1 MKNPKFLPII
11 RRKELR
17 THDQFVYRLILLDN
31 LTQINLE
38 EVNVN
43 KSFITN
49 SLAVL
54 VVIIGL
60 LIKNELVLT
69 IGLFAL
75 SGAITNWLAVHMLF
89 EKVPGLYG
97 SGVIPARFEDFKIA
111 IRSLMMEQFFTEE
124 NIDRFLSGSDGIK
137 PDLHLA
143 PVIEKVDL
151 NSSFDSLVKV
161 IMESS
166 FGGMLGMFG
175 GQDALTPLKDPFI
188 VNMKESLIEM
198 TQTEKFLELLKDE
211 IEQPDVMKDV
221 REKVEAIIEKRL
233 EELTPKLVKEIIQEM
248 IKQHLG
254 WLVVWGGV
262 FGGAIGFAAA
272 LIKV

>member
-1 MKNPKFLPII
+1 M
-11 RRKELR
+11 
-17 THDQFVYRLILLDN
+17 
-31 LTQINLE
+31 
-38 EVNVN
+38 N
-43 KSFITN
+43 KSIITN
-49 SLAVL
+49 SLAIL
-54 VVIIGL
+54 VVAGGL
-60 LIKNELVLT
+60 VLKNELVLT

-75 SGAITNWLAVHMLF
+75 SGAITNWLAIHMLF

-97 SGVIPARFEDFKIA
+97 SGVIPARFEDFKLA
-111 IRSLMMEQFFTEE
+111 IRNLMMDQFFTEE
-124 NIDRFLSGSDGIK
+124 NIDRFLRVSDGIK

-151 NSSFDSLVKV
+151 SPSFDSLVKV

-175 GQDALTPLKDPFI
+175 GQDALTPLKEPFI
-188 VNMKESLIEM
+188 INMKTSLIEM
-198 TQTEKFLELLKDE
+198 TQEESFLDLLRNEL
-211 IEQPDVMKDV
+211 EQPDVMKDI
-221 REKVEAIIEKRL
+221 RSKVEDIIEKRL

-262 FGGAIGFAAA
+262 FGGLIGLVAA
-272 LIKV
+272 LIQV

>member
-1 MKNPKFLPII
+1 M
-11 RRKELR
+11 
-17 THDQFVYRLILLDN
+17 
-31 LTQINLE
+31 
-38 EVNVN
+38 N
-43 KSFITN
+43 KSIITN

-54 VVIIGL
+54 VVLAGFTL
-60 LIKNELVLT
+60 KNELVLT

-75 SGAITNWLAVHMLF
+75 SGAITNWLAIHMLF

-97 SGVIPARFEDFKIA
+97 SGVIPARFEDFKVA

-124 NIDRFLSGSDGIK
+124 NIDRFLSTADGIK

-151 NSSFDSLVKV
+151 APSFDTLVKV

-175 GQDALTPLKDPFI
+175 GQDALTPLKEPFI
-188 VNMKESLIEM
+188 VNMKQSLIEM
-198 TQTEKFLELLKDE
+198 TQSESFLELLKDE
-211 IEQPDVMKDV
+211 FEQPDVMNDV
-221 REKVEAIIEKRL
+221 RGKVEGIIEKRL
-233 EELTPKLVKEIIQEM
+233 EELTPQLVKEIIQEM

-262 FGGAIGFAAA
+262 FGGLIGFAAA
-272 LIKV
+272 LIQV